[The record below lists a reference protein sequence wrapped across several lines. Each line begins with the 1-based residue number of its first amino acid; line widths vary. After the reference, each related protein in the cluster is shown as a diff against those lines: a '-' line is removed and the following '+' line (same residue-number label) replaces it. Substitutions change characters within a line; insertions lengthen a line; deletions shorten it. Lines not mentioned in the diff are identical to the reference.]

1 MISKIVF
8 VSVDDHDVGYQSLKV
23 NEKSNSGYDK
33 NDMIPSEDALE
44 AQRLRKMYNQIR
56 RQASGASNES
66 THSHDYRS
74 PQHQRLD
81 GWLEELE
88 AKRRSEKK

>member
-1 MISKIVF
+1 MSKIVF
-8 VSVDDHDVGYQSLKV
+8 VSVDDHDVGYQSLKM
-23 NEKSNSGYDK
+23 NEKSNGGYNK
-33 NDMIPSEDALE
+33 NDLVPSEDALE

-66 THSHDYRS
+66 THSHGYRS

-81 GWLEELE
+81 DWLEELE